1 MCQMLVPLYL
11 NTSNLFLL
19 IITIVVVIIF
29 VIFEAALLKESE

>member
-1 MCQMLVPLYL
+1 MCQMPVPLYL

-29 VIFEAALLKESE
+29 VIFEAALQEESE